1 MEGSYSSF
9 EAKINLWKKEVD
21 LFINILENHHISD
34 NIFEDIVRIIKFV
47 EENKSMIQETLFKD
61 DILELAEDITSSAT
75 LLECAS
81 DECYILDDGS
91 KVYFPITKDDFFNS
105 LYIESLTINFN
116 KNNNSFIELIL
127 LNNPDYFNGSYFIIN
142 IDENSN
148 IKFIGLED

>member
-1 MEGSYSSF
+1 
-9 EAKINLWKKEVD
+9 
-21 LFINILENHHISD
+21 
-34 NIFEDIVRIIKFV
+34 
-47 EENKSMIQETLFKD
+47 MI
-61 DILELAEDITSSAT
+61 
-75 LLECAS
+75 
-81 DECYILDDGS
+81 
-91 KVYFPITKDDFFNS
+91 FFNS